1 MIHFTP
7 FRSVR
12 YLFTNNSININI
24 DTLRAIVR
32 KETVNKYIIKKQ
44 FIKEVVKKNT
54 KISGNVKKQLFDKKE
69 VTSSYRVIL
78 PEFKNI
84 KLSTPHRINQLTD
97 YKCYKL
103 SAFGL
108 FQPHKPISQNTKQ
121 HLQKL
126 FNKFSLDSFDLS
138 IDSTHPLMDEATL
151 RTFGAV
157 NIYRN
162 TIYVN
167 NPPNLKHIS
176 KIKIYNKA
184 KQLQDQQKTYIP
196 PLYRLELT
204 IQTKGKLKDM
214 FIPIE
219 EIEKVLSVAKFHDS
233 QNSDR
238 SYKDGYQNI
247 NRKQNTKE
255 TQ

>member
-7 FRSVR
+7 LRNIR

-24 DTLRAIVR
+24 DTLTSIAR
-32 KETVNKYIIKKQ
+32 KETINKYIIKEH
-44 FIKEVVKKNT
+44 FTKEEVKDHS
-54 KISGNVKKQLFDKKE
+54 KITIRAKKMLWTKE
-69 VTSSYRVIL
+69 VTSAYQVKT

-84 KLSTPHRINQLTD
+84 LLSTPHHINQLTD

-108 FQPHKPISQNTKQ
+108 FQPHKPITQSTKQ

-126 FNKFSLDSFDLS
+126 FNKFSLYSFDLS

-157 NIYRN
+157 TLCYD

-167 NPPNLKHIS
+167 NPLKLKHIS

-184 KQLQDQQKTYIP
+184 KQLQDQQKTNIP

-204 IQTKGKLKDM
+204 IQTKGKLKEM

-219 EIEKVLSVAKFHDS
+219 EIEKVLSVAKLHNS

-247 NRKQNTKE
+247 NRKQNIKE